1 MADLINNL
9 GGAAGFGE
17 GYIPRSDDQF
27 VTIDLT
33 QIFGAQ
39 GLNFFGRNYTSLS
52 MADNGN
58 ITFGSGGLTA
68 FEPFGM
74 TNGGYAMIAPFYA
87 DVETHLEGDP
97 GYEPNTV
104 TPTPGGTSQG
114 SDAVWFDA
122 DSTGY
127 GTFTVTWDDVKYF
140 ESTTEKLNAFQLQL
154 IGTGNGNFDIVFRYE
169 SINWTT
175 GSSSGGV
182 DGLGGTIARAGFS
195 PGDGSGWY
203 ELPVS
208 GNQDGMLLLED
219 LPGNTGTEGYYRFS
233 VQNGTTIGESIE
245 GDNTDNLL
253 AGADGDDLISGYD
266 GNDMLVG
273 NAGSDTLTG
282 GAGDDSYTTDGIDT
296 LIENPDEG
304 IDTVFSS
311 ATYTLEA
318 NLENLILTGT
328 AAADGTGNAL
338 DNFISGNAGSNV
350 LDGGDGIDTVDY
362 SRSTYGISIDLSN
375 PVNQLAWMSDQDND
389 TVINFENVL
398 GSTYND
404 ELTGDAGNNVLNGN
418 QGTDYMTGG
427 DGSDT
432 YYVESESDNVT
443 ETNEVSAI
451 GGIDT
456 VVTKITYTL
465 GSNVEN
471 LVLASDLAIDGT
483 GNALNNTIYSG
494 AGDNIIDGGA
504 GIDLVSY
511 MNALGGVTVDL
522 TITTTQNTIGSG
534 NDTLLNIEHLQGSII
549 DSDDLRGNSGNNI
562 LYGLG
567 GLDTLSG
574 AAGNDTLSGGDDN
587 DQLAG
592 GDGNDVLQ
600 GDAGNDAVAGGN
612 GNDYLAGGAGND
624 TLDGGAGTDV
634 ADYRDV
640 VAAINV
646 NLGTGVTANDG
657 EGGSDTLIAI
667 ENIIGGAGNDTLTGD
682 ALANRI
688 EGRAGNDNL
697 VGGDGS
703 DTLVGGAG
711 FDTLNGG
718 LGTDFADYTALAVA
732 VNVNL
737 ATGIASA
744 DGSGATD
751 TLIGIDN
758 ILGGTGND
766 TLTGDANGNRLEGR
780 NGNDSL
786 VGGAGNDTFLG
797 GNGADTMDG
806 GIGTDFLDYSTA
818 TAAVTA
824 NLATGTTSDDGTG
837 AIDTFTGME
846 YLIGGS
852 AGDFLTGD
860 AANNRIEGRN
870 GNDSLVGADG
880 SDTLTGDAG
889 NDTLD
894 GGNAADTLIGGAGA
908 DVLDGGA
915 GIDVLDYR
923 LQTGGVNANL
933 LTGTASNDGS
943 GSIDTLA
950 NFENMIGG
958 TGSDTLTGDAGNNRI
973 EGLSG
978 NDNIDGGDGAD
989 TLIGGLGADTINGGN
1004 GVDMLDYTSTGTSVT
1019 VNLLAGTATDG
1030 SGTDTVLNVENINGG
1045 SGADTLI
1052 GDAGN
1057 NRIDGSFGSDSLSGG
1072 DGNDTLIGGTGFDT
1086 LNGGNGIDLV
1096 DYTAMT
1102 GAVTVNLG
1110 TGTASDSTGGTDTL
1124 VNVEYVNGGAAGDT
1138 LIGNAA
1144 NNRIEGR
1151 NGNDTI
1157 TGAAGSDTLIGGAGN
1172 DVFRFVTTADGSDTL
1187 SDFTSGTDAI
1197 AVVAGNFG
1205 LTAGAA
1211 VTLLSGAST
1220 PTVSGA
1226 GGQFLYNTTSGA
1238 LFFDRDGTGSTYA
1251 ATQIATLA
1259 GSKTLVAADIQ
1270 VVAS

>member
-1 MADLINNL
+1 MATFN
-9 GGAAGFGE
+9 A
-17 GYIPRSDDQF
+17 YSST
-27 VTIDLT
+27 VSID
-33 QIFGAQ
+33 
-39 GLNFFGRNYTSLS
+39 
-52 MADNGN
+52 
-58 ITFGSGGLTA
+58 
-68 FEPFGM
+68 
-74 TNGGYAMIAPFYA
+74 
-87 DVETHLEGDP
+87 
-97 GYEPNTV
+97 
-104 TPTPGGTSQG
+104 
-114 SDAVWFDA
+114 FDA
-122 DSTGY
+122 GGFWGLAPAITVSGMPLQGATFYQETLSNGFKATAY
-127 GTFTVTWDDVKYF
+127 GTGFTY
-140 ESTTEKLNAFQLQL
+140 
-154 IGTGNGNFDIVFRYE
+154 
-169 SINWTT
+169 
-175 GSSSGGV
+175 SG
-182 DGLGGTIARAGFS
+182 LSKPTAGTI
-195 PGDGSGWY
+195 
-203 ELPVS
+203 
-208 GNQDGMLLLED
+208 
-219 LPGNTGTEGYYRFS
+219 
-233 VQNGTTIGESIE
+233 TTIQLLDTTNSLVYSISDISVSFE
-245 GDNTDNLL
+245 YLNGAMNSGANWANVLNTLL
-253 AGADGDDLISGYD
+253 AGSDDMWTGSANDVAYGFAGDDYISGNIGDDTLHGND
-266 GNDMLVG
+266 GND
-273 NAGSDTLTG
+273 TIY
-282 GAGDDSYTTDGIDT
+282 GD
-296 LIENPDEG
+296 
-304 IDTVFSS
+304 
-311 ATYTLEA
+311 
-318 NLENLILTGT
+318 
-328 AAADGTGNAL
+328 
-338 DNFISGNAGSNV
+338 SGNDI
-350 LDGGDGIDTVDY
+350 L
-362 SRSTYGISIDLSN
+362 
-375 PVNQLAWMSDQDND
+375 
-389 TVINFENVL
+389 
-398 GSTYND
+398 
-404 ELTGDAGNNVLNGN
+404 
-418 QGTDYMTGG
+418 
-427 DGSDT
+427 
-432 YYVESESDNVT
+432 
-443 ETNEVSAI
+443 
-451 GGIDT
+451 
-456 VVTKITYTL
+456 
-465 GSNVEN
+465 
-471 LVLASDLAIDGT
+471 
-483 GNALNNTIYSG
+483 
-494 AGDNIIDGGA
+494 DGGA
-504 GIDLVSY
+504 GINYLSGDAGDDFYVIRNRTDEIGESGGTDGGIIHVDFYKASSVVENWTWADGVQKLPYWIDALLPDDATMTMALLGEDKTFTYNFPASAPAYFEGADSYNFLTFNEQQKSFVRQAFDYISSVIDVTFVEDTDPYAANSITFSNNYQSDSAGYAYLPSMSEWGSDVFLDYSPGSEYNLAPSEGDYSALVLIHEIGH
-511 MNALGGVTVDL
+511 ALGMRHPFEATPNLPAGEDQTQWSVMSYNQNPSDYYLQYSALDIATLQYLYGPSTLQVNDDTYVLSSTAPNFIWDGAGTDTIDGSLLTQALTLYLDAGYWSHVGVKSTLISDAGQV
-522 TITTTQNTIGSG
+522 TINIGSVIENAKGGSG
-534 NDTLLNIEHLQGSII
+534 NDSIT
-549 DSDDLRGNSGNNI
+549 GNSANN
-562 LYGLG
+562 
-567 GLDTLSG
+567 
-574 AAGNDTLSGGDDN
+574 
-587 DQLAG
+587 QLWG
-592 GDGNDVLQ
+592 MSGNDVLQ

-612 GNDYLAGGAGND
+612 GNDYLAGGAGTD

-640 VAAINV
+640 VAAVNV
-646 NLGTGVTANDG
+646 NLGTGITANDG
-657 EGGSDTLIAI
+657 EGGTDTLIAI

-682 ALANRI
+682 ALANRL
-688 EGRAGNDNL
+688 EGRNGNDNL

-711 FDTLNGG
+711 TDTLNGG
-718 LGTDFADYTALAVA
+718 LGTDIADYTALAVA
-732 VNVNL
+732 INVNL

-824 NLATGTTSDDGTG
+824 NLATGTTSNDGTG

-908 DVLDGGA
+908 DVMDGGA

-1019 VNLLAGTATDG
+1019 VNLLAGTASDG

-1124 VNVEYVNGGAAGDT
+1124 LNVEYVNGGAAGDT

-1187 SDFTSGTDAI
+1187 SDFTSGTDTI

-1226 GGQFLYNTTSGA
+1226 GAEFLYNTTSGA

-1270 VVAS
+1270 VVTT